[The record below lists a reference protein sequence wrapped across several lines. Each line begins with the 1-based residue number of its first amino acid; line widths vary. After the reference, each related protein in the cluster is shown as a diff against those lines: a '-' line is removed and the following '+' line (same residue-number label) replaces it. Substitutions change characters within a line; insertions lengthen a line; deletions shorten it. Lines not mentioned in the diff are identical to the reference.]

1 MKFLVK
7 LSHALDALTTKIG
20 QLGAWL
26 FLPLMGLIIFDVITR
41 RFFVLGS
48 TKLQE
53 AEWHVHTM
61 LFCMVLGYA
70 YLKDVHV
77 RIDLVRENLS
87 RRKRQWIEL
96 VGGLLF
102 LIPYCSVVVYFGY
115 DFVSRSFF
123 QNEISSA
130 TTGLT
135 HRWMIKA
142 FIPLAF
148 TLLGVAGVCVM
159 LRKIVRLF
167 GPDDLRREIEK
178 LEQDEHEDLI
188 EDPIA

>member
-7 LSHALDALTTKIG
+7 LSHILDAFVTRIG

-26 FLPLMGLIIFDVITR
+26 FLPLVGVIIFDVVTR

-53 AEWHVHTM
+53 AEWHLHTA
-61 LFCMVLGYA
+61 LFCMVIGYA

-87 RRKRQWIEL
+87 RRSRQWIEL
-96 VGGLLF
+96 IGGLVF
-102 LIPYCSVVVYFGY
+102 LVPYCVLVAYYGI
-115 DFVSRSFF
+115 DFTERSFS

-142 FIPLAF
+142 FVPGAF
-148 TLLGVAGVCVM
+148 ILLGLAGICIM

-167 GPDDLRREIEK
+167 GPEDLRREIEK
-178 LEQDEHEDLI
+178 LEKDEHEDLI
-188 EDPIA
+188 EKVVS